1 MKRGFLIIIF
11 LLCCGP
17 IMVFAQDDDSDDNRV
32 ITVFIDSQFS
42 EDTDALNTLIEQLEV
57 FLIEQAEAESLN
69 VELESDPDFATI
81 YINFDLLSD
90 GSGLFIDLLPI
101 PPDPGVL
108 PSPSLVSHVYSE
120 FPLGTDPDNDLWP
133 QITTQMVFALSTYI
147 QGDCEAAQT
156 YLSAA
161 VDASSQLEDYLFLG
175 AQEQTEAYAMF
186 YEANC
191 ALEDEDYETAETLYR
206 DILTL
211 YEDNDFDMTLYGYEA
226 RINLAWALYQLGETD
241 EAFEI
246 VQEASVVQFEWIE
259 ADALIV
265 EADMLA
271 QEEDYTA
278 ALDRLDSASD
288 IINIDDPFL
297 KLATVQIRI
306 QAEDYKGAEG
316 ELTQIEKEFEGLPEL
331 LYYWGLLAYAQDD
344 FDTASDYFQ
353 DYIGVSPDSE
363 LAIDA
368 QAYIDE
374 IEGS

>member
-1 MKRGFLIIIF
+1 
-11 LLCCGP
+11 
-17 IMVFAQDDDSDDNRV
+17 MVFAQDDDSDDNRV